1 MASNSTNYITSFDT
15 VRKEFFA
22 LFLSGLT
29 FDRTKFNKKTLDFNQ
44 VWVNGRLV
52 NLKVPVTYY
61 KKSSFNITE
70 LSKIPYPVI
79 SIQDFPAMPVE
90 NWNTFVREKYFDNLN
105 ISNRKWETFSEP
117 HAKRMSMQF
126 DVSVASKSLNAF
138 ETIKLWFYQT
148 FDVSENRKPLEFCEH
163 YKNFEGVAITDELE
177 YGKLATLN
185 KVVKIFE
192 PVNYT
197 FGENLNIDRSD
208 GVLETTFS
216 FELFFWIN
224 LSAPKKL
231 DSIQAIEV
239 SFNTEK
245 VSEIISEINLN

>member
-1 MASNSTNYITSFDT
+1 MNSNSTNYITSFDT

-29 FDRTKFNKKTLDFNQ
+29 FDRSKFNKKTLDFSQ
-44 VWVNGRLV
+44 ISVNGKV
-52 NLKVPVTYY
+52 VDLKVPVTYY

-70 LSKIPYPVI
+70 LSKISYPVI

-90 NWNTFVREKYFDNLN
+90 NWNTFVQEKYFDNLN
-105 ISNRKWETFSEP
+105 ISNRTWETFSEP

-126 DVSVASKSLNAF
+126 DVSVASKSLNVF
-138 ETIKLWFYQT
+138 ETVKLWFYQN
-148 FDVSENRKPLEFCEH
+148 FNISENKKPLEFCAH
-163 YKNFEGVAITDELE
+163 YINLAGEIITDETE
-177 YGKLATLN
+177 YLRLATLN

-224 LSAPKKL
+224 LSIPKKVDVVQKVEAVL
-231 DSIQAIEV
+231 
-239 SFNTEK
+239 NTEK
-245 VSEIISEINLN
+245 VSKIISDIVSQ